1 MSRGQTLGHGRWCHV
16 QGQSLDLVEGDVAR
30 EENVDVKTCRQCGNS
45 VEDRFRYCPWCAAPQ
60 RRKLV
65 EFFAPHPAVEG
76 DAAKALRVSRYLG
89 DEQTPTQVR
98 FSIWHYDSAQAAVSL
113 TNDEAARV
121 AGFLTPPP
129 PARRQLLDQ
138 IRDSLRL

>member
-1 MSRGQTLGHGRWCHV
+1 M
-16 QGQSLDLVEGDVAR
+16 
-30 EENVDVKTCRQCGNS
+30 KTCRQCGNS

-89 DEQTPTQVR
+89 DEQTPAQVR
-98 FSIWHYDSAQAAVSL
+98 FSIWQYDSAHAAVSL
-113 TNDEAARV
+113 TTEEAARV
-121 AGFLTPPP
+121 AAFLTPPPP
-129 PARRQLLDQ
+129 PARRQLFAEL
-138 IRDSLRL
+138 RGALRL